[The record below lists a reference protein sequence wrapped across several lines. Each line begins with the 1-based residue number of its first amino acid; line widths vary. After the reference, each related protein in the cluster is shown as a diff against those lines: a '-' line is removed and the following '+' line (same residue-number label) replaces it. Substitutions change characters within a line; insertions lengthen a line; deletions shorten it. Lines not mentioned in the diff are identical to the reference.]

1 MNLDVLWAKTSKD
14 DCNAYHPLICHM
26 IDVAMVCQSLWVES
40 FTDGL
45 RKWLADHLS
54 VELDVAG
61 KWIAFWAG
69 AHDLG
74 KASPGFQE
82 KAPKES
88 GLLASL
94 KQSGFDFG
102 VQALKPQHGVATASV
117 LPDLLQ
123 KRGLPPELAQRVA
136 TAVGG
141 HHGVFPRSEQVL
153 DATDAVGRGLWIT
166 ARESLLDLL
175 ADAIGLTASPPVPDP
190 LPDHAFFLTLAGYV
204 SVADWIGSNQQY
216 FPCAGPSVDI
226 GRYTEESK
234 GRAKRA
240 VDELRWTG
248 WSPPDKSQPFSV
260 LFPKIMDMRPL
271 QTEAVELAATL
282 DSPALVLV
290 EAPTGE
296 GKTEAAMYLA
306 DHWTATLKQRGCYFA
321 LPTQA
326 TSNQM
331 FTRVMKFVG
340 ERYGDAESVNLMLLH
355 GHAALS
361 AEFEK
366 LKKRGERLFE
376 PGDIHDD
383 DDAPAN
389 VLAAEWFTHR
399 KCGLLAPFGVGT
411 IDQALLAVLQT
422 KHVFVRLFGLAHKTV
437 ILDEVHAYD
446 AYMSTLL
453 ERLLEWLAA
462 LGCSVVLLSATLP
475 KGRRRALLKAY
486 AGKPETDVGE
496 EEEEY
501 PRLSWV
507 HNGEIHAKHFP
518 PAEERRSCL
527 RLQWIPGD
535 LESLGGSLKEAL
547 AEGGCTAVVCNTVG
561 RAQEVYLALKKHFPP
576 EELDLFHARFPF
588 EERDKRE
595 QRALIRFG
603 KPGDPKVKRP
613 HRAILVATQVIE
625 QSLDLDFDLM
635 VTDLAPVDLMLQRAG
650 RLHRHERQRK
660 PRLTEPQLWVIEPEV
675 DSEGIPDFCRRRR
688 KYVYDSHILFRSWLA
703 LQKGNREVVNVP
715 EDVEDLIGLVYDTRD
730 CPEGLPDPL
739 PMTWGH
745 TWTKLRDDL
754 DGDVDEA
761 ERRIIKPPGYSG
773 ALWRMIVDPLEED
786 SPQLHAAFQAL
797 TRLSTAT
804 VSIVCLYASS
814 EGPRLK
820 ADGRDVIDLMVEP
833 TGVLVEKLL
842 RRSLSISHG
851 GVVHALLEN
860 GRVPDKWRKCALL
873 RNHHVVVFD
882 SACRTQIGDFTL
894 DLDEGQNGRGLVIGK
909 ANNTTG
915 EEQP

>member
-204 SVADWIGSNQQY
+204 SVADWIGSDQQY

-331 FTRVMKFVG
+331 FTRVMEFVG

-675 DSEGIPDFCRRRR
+675 DSEGIPDFGSSAF
-688 KYVYDSHILFRSWLA
+688 VYARHILLRSWLA
-703 LQKGNREVVNVP
+703 LRDCTDVKLP
-715 EDVEDLIGLVYDTRD
+715 DDVESLIEAVYGEVD
-730 CPEGLPDPL
+730 CPHHFSQPLRKAWQESQRDLANHQKEKVFKGQTVIIPEPDYE
-739 PMTWGH
+739 
-745 TWTKLRDDL
+745 DDIL
-754 DGDVDEA
+754 EVFNQ
-761 ERRIIKPPGYSG
+761 K
-773 ALWRMIVDPLEED
+773 LEED
-786 SPQLHAAFQAL
+786 NPSLHPSVQAL
-797 TRLSTAT
+797 TRD
-804 VSIVCLYASS
+804 S
-814 EGPRLK
+814 EGPTVSVVCLFGTPESPCLDPEGNVPVDMQTTPTMETQK
-820 ADGRDVIDLMVEP
+820 ALLMRSVSLAHR
-833 TGVLVEKLL
+833 GVAPILVWEYHTPEGWRWSSLL
-842 RRSLSISHG
+842 RH
-851 GVVHALLEN
+851 H
-860 GRVPDKWRKCALL
+860 RVLY
-873 RNHHVVVFD
+873 FD
-882 SACRTQIGDFTL
+882 STRTTEVGSYLLAL
-894 DLDEGQNGRGLVIGK
+894 DSQLGIVISNK
-909 ANNTTG
+909 RNSAAK
-915 EEQP
+915 EET